1 MKNLEVDNMAIHP
14 NYWKFKRTIKELK
27 EKNNRCFICGSSE
40 NIVPHHLKKVKQTS
54 DDYYNKNNIILLC
67 DDHHR
72 EYHHKY
78 PQVNSKT
85 FCEYMRNWLIKEYNN
100 YDEIE
105 FNKLKKENK
114 AIKKVNNKLR
124 NHLKKITY

>member
-1 MKNLEVDNMAIHP
+1 
-14 NYWKFKRTIKELK
+14 
-27 EKNNRCFICGSSE
+27 
-40 NIVPHHLKKVKQTS
+40 
-54 DDYYNKNNIILLC
+54 
-67 DDHHR
+67 
-72 EYHHKY
+72 
-78 PQVNSKT
+78 
-85 FCEYMRNWLIKEYNN
+85 MRNWLIKEYNN